1 MTENEV
7 KAYTVFIFITINVIP
22 VIVLS
27 FFYICILWKLWNP
40 DKRLTLEVPTS
51 SRSQKPKNF
60 VQKTRRKTT
69 TMLLTV
75 VLVFFLFWFPYNMFN
90 LLLTFGNQADFN
102 IDILRHASSIL
113 RLFVLVNSAS
123 NPIIYNFLSE
133 KFRTGFQTIF
143 ACHWRALMRV
153 SAASTDAETVL
164 A

>member
-1 MTENEV
+1 MAENEV
-7 KAYTVFIFITINVIP
+7 KAYAVFIFITINVIP

-51 SRSQKPKNF
+51 SRKQKPKNF

-75 VLVFFLFWFPYNMFN
+75 VLVFFLLWFPYNMFT

-102 IDILRHASSIL
+102 IDILRDASSIL
-113 RLFVLVNSAS
+113 RLLLLVNSAS

-133 KFRTGFQTIF
+133 KFCSGFRRIF
-143 ACHWRALMRV
+143 ICRFCRP
-153 SAASTDAETVL
+153 DRR
-164 A
+164 